1 MGWGVGEMGAEG
13 RARMRVHG
21 WERMGGNG
29 SELGWEWTDWN
40 GMGENLEA
48 FFACFALSAATVSAA
63 AFSAAFG
70 MGLGWDGMRWYM

>member
-1 MGWGVGEMGAEG
+1 MGAEG

-40 GMGENLEA
+40 GMGDNLEA
-48 FFACFALSAATVSAA
+48 FFACFALSAAALSAATVSAA